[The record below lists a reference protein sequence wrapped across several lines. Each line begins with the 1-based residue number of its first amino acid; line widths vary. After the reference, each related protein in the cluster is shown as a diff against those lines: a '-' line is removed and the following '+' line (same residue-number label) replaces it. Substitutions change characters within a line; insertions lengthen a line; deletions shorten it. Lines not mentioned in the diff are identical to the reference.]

1 MAIVSKPPLAKR
13 EPRAVSSSPACL
25 AAPPSLPLELRLE
38 DIGLSLDAL
47 RASLGSERMF
57 GSKED
62 NPAKDRLGFFNPPIG
77 RLLGAKLTR
86 QVGAL
91 VSRPGCVFSCSFLWR
106 YDRGSEMELHTDRTS
121 LDVTMSI
128 PIALDGVDVWPVRV
142 RQPDGDVVEWASRPG
157 TALVFDGR
165 WRQHWRD
172 PFQGRCAMVLLLH
185 WRAPAVVWPQFLD
198 DRLCQRLRDGALPQ
212 ADWAAL
218 LEGST
223 ALARSAVPP
232 TMPPA
237 LEVVDLRGPDIPGPG
252 RDVVLL
258 APLSNELA
266 LTFDRAEVTLAP
278 GDGVAFAT
286 RDECALHWRRNDRA
300 NAALLGRGRLG
311 QG

>member
-1 MAIVSKPPLAKR
+1 M
-13 EPRAVSSSPACL
+13 SSSPACL

-57 GSKED
+57 GNPPKENNPAP

-77 RLLGAKLTR
+77 RLLGAKLAR

-91 VSRPGCVFSCSFLWR
+91 VSRPGCAFNNSWLWR
-106 YDRGSEMELHTDRTS
+106 YDRGSEMELHTDRAS

-128 PIALDGVDVWPVRV
+128 PIALDGADVWPVRV
-142 RQPDGDVVEWASRPG
+142 RQPGGDVVEWPSRPG

-198 DRLCQRLRDGALPQ
+198 DLLCRRLRDGALPQ

-218 LEGST
+218 LEGGT

-237 LEVVDLRGPDIPGPG
+237 LEVVDLRGPDIPGLG

-286 RDECALHWRRNDRA
+286 RDECGLHWRRNDRA
-300 NAALLGRGRLG
+300 NAVLLGRGRLG
-311 QG
+311 